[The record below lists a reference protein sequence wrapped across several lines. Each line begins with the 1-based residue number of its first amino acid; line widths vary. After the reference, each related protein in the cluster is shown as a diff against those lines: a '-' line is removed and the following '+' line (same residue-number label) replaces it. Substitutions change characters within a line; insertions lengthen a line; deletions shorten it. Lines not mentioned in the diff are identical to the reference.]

1 MSNGW
6 KAFFHTLFG
15 VLASIATAGLYLLLR
30 RPGGRTSISTPTP
43 TPATIAKEVE
53 EEVLAVRQ
61 EIAQDTDAELAARFN
76 RLAKKEKKP

>member
-30 RPGGRTSISTPTP
+30 RPGGRTSIPTP
-43 TPATIAKEVE
+43 TPATIKKETE